1 MSQHISIRVPWHD
14 HDWDGTV
21 CADPTSNNACLRLPN
36 IAKNRDDKAEIAIC
50 GQCIAG
56 IHCEICED
64 LGNSGKI
71 KKLLGSF
78 GKTNFTK
85 KFFIEGLYIH

>member
-50 GQCIAG
+50 GQCMAEHVEDLSCIGEGACFMFP
-56 IHCEICED
+56 CEIVKETIHPC
-64 LGNSGKI
+64 
-71 KKLLGSF
+71 KK
-78 GKTNFTK
+78 NK
-85 KFFIEGLYIH
+85 KK